1 VVAPSARRSLFLT
14 RVVFALLAALA
25 FAFGTTELHDASAAD
40 HMAGMAGRGAGM
52 QGVQVAE
59 GASHPLESQ
68 HVEGSETRLHLPCMA
83 CLLEMQ
89 TVATGLAAPATLPV
103 PFGADALI
111 APTATVERHLFPHLS
126 SPRAPPVLPV
136 G

>member
-1 VVAPSARRSLFLT
+1 MRPSVRRSLFLT

-25 FAFGTTELHDASAAD
+25 FTFGTMEVHDASAVD
-40 HMAGMAGRGAGM
+40 HIAGMAGRGAGM

-59 GASHPLESQ
+59 GASHPLESR
-68 HVEGSETRLHLPCMA
+68 HVEGSETRVHLPCMA

-89 TVATGLAAPATLPV
+89 TVAAALAAPATLPV
-103 PFGADALI
+103 PVGADALI
-111 APTATVERHLFPHLS
+111 APAATVERHPLPRLR

>member
-1 VVAPSARRSLFLT
+1 VVRPFARRSLFLT

-25 FAFGTTELHDASAAD
+25 FGTAEMHDASAE
-40 HMAGMAGRGAGM
+40 HLAGMAGIAGRGAL

-68 HVEGSETRLHLPCMA
+68 HVEGSQTRVHLPCMA

-89 TVATGLAAPATLPV
+89 TVAAGLAAPATLPV
-103 PFGADALI
+103 PSGADA
-111 APTATVERHLFPHLS
+111 PTAPAATIERHPLLRLS
-126 SPRAPPVLPV
+126 SPRGPPALPV
-136 G
+136 R